1 VVGLV
6 RSARGLKGD
15 VRIEVLTD
23 RPADRF
29 RVGAILHR
37 EAATEPLTIQRAEP
51 VADGPGWWL
60 RFAEIADR
68 SAADALRG
76 VYLEADVSVDERPSQ
91 GVWWH
96 EVIGA
101 TVSDRDGRDL
111 GRVVDVYRAGGAEV
125 YVVEGPIGRFDV
137 PGVRA
142 VVVDWRPREGSI
154 IIDRDALGLERTD
167 PA

>member
-15 VRIEVLTD
+15 VRVEVLTD

-29 RVGAILHR
+29 QAGAVLYR
-37 EAATEPLTIQRAEP
+37 EGDTRPLTIQQAEP

-60 RFAEIADR
+60 RFAEAADR
-68 SAADALRG
+68 STADRLRG
-76 VYLEADVSVDERPSQ
+76 VYLEVDVSADERPPE

-101 TVSDRDGRDL
+101 RVSDRDGRDL

-125 YVVEGPIGRFDV
+125 YVVEGSSGRFDV

-154 IIDRDALGLERTD
+154 VIDADALGLDRSE